1 MDKKLLDTAIRDGKI
16 QERFRIAQN
25 LIYNG
30 IDIDS
35 VCYFTNLSRR
45 KAAMIYEY
53 YHQKRHFYTSDTF
66 VMPDTSNSNAS
77 HDSSIY

>member
-1 MDKKLLDTAIRDGKI
+1 MDIELLNMAKQQGKI

-35 VCYFTNLSRR
+35 VCIFTNLSRR
-45 KAAMIYEY
+45 KAALIYENY
-53 YHQKRHFYTSDTF
+53 QNMQYKISDEF
-66 VMPDTSNSNAS
+66 VRPIISNLKSS